1 MAVRIARSAGF
12 WFVAWCAGAAL
23 WLLLTDTPKL
33 PELLAGAAVAAIA
46 ATGTEVVRRQ
56 GLARIALAPRLLR
69 RALAPVAGAV
79 PDVGRLI
86 VAAFAQLA
94 RPQRARGRVVALA
107 FSHGGDDQPA
117 ENGRRAL
124 AMGLG
129 SFAPNTIVIG
139 VDPERD
145 RLLAHQLVPTR
156 DPSDLDPLGLG

>member
-1 MAVRIARSAGF
+1 
-12 WFVAWCAGAAL
+12 
-23 WLLLTDTPKL
+23 
-33 PELLAGAAVAAIA
+33 
-46 ATGTEVVRRQ
+46 
-56 GLARIALAPRLLR
+56 LLR
-69 RALAPVAGAV
+69 RALVPVAGAV

-94 RPQRARGRVVALA
+94 RPQPARGRVVALA
-107 FSHGGDDQPA
+107 FSHRGDEPA
-117 ENGRRAL
+117 DNGRRAL

-139 VDPERD
+139 VDHERD